1 MGTRENIVLLRK
13 HFGVTQEE
21 LAKIAGVT
29 RGAVSQWEGG
39 FSEPRMGAIQKM
51 ADHFAISKSNIIEDG
66 GMKAVDPKTGKIVSV
81 SPASSIGTIP
91 GRRGCARHPRPVL
104 GRVAAGEAREACP
117 IPGETIDVDEE
128 MWERCEDGAW
138 VKVAGNSMN
147 RLFPDGAMV
156 YLDLCEHGA
165 TVSNG
170 DVAAVFVNGDDITL
184 KRVYFEDGALR
195 LCPESYDPEYRDYV
209 IDESDPDA
217 PDVRFV
223 GKAIS
228 FKADPKWR
236 P

>member
-1 MGTRENIVLLRK
+1 MTIGSRITEAREAKGIS
-13 HFGVTQEE
+13 QSA
-21 LAKIAGVT
+21 LAKAVGISQPAIAYYEKDV
-29 RGAVSQWEGG
+29 R
-39 FSEPRMGAIQKM
+39 EP
-51 ADHFAISKSNIIEDG
+51 
-66 GMKAVDPKTGKIVSV
+66 KASTLSDIASALNVSV
-81 SPASSIGTIP
+81 SHLLGVEGAKWAGAPEGTIP

-209 IDESDPDA
+209 IDESDPNA

>member
-1 MGTRENIVLLRK
+1 MTIGQRITEAREAKGIS
-13 HFGVTQEE
+13 QSA
-21 LAKIAGVT
+21 LAKAVGISQPAIAYYERDEREPKAST
-29 RGAVSQWEGG
+29 L
-39 FSEPRMGAIQKM
+39 SEIAS
-51 ADHFAISKSNIIEDG
+51 ALD
-66 GMKAVDPKTGKIVSV
+66 VSV
-81 SPASSIGTIP
+81 SHLLGVEGAKWADIPTGAIP
-91 GRRGCARHPRPVL
+91 GRRCDARHPRPVL

-128 MWERCEDGAW
+128 VWERCDDGAW

-156 YLDLCEHGA
+156 YLDLCENGA
-165 TVSNG
+165 MVSNG

-209 IDESDPDA
+209 IDESDPNA
-217 PDVRFV
+217 PEVRFV
-223 GKAIS
+223 GKAVS

>member
-1 MGTRENIVLLRK
+1 MTIGSRITEAREAKGIS
-13 HFGVTQEE
+13 QSA
-21 LAKIAGVT
+21 LAKAVGISQPAIAYYEKDV
-29 RGAVSQWEGG
+29 R
-39 FSEPRMGAIQKM
+39 EP
-51 ADHFAISKSNIIEDG
+51 
-66 GMKAVDPKTGKIVSV
+66 KASTLSDIASALDVSV
-81 SPASSIGTIP
+81 SHLLGVEGAKWAGVPEGTIP

-128 MWERCEDGAW
+128 MWERCDDGAW

-209 IDESDPDA
+209 IDESDPNA